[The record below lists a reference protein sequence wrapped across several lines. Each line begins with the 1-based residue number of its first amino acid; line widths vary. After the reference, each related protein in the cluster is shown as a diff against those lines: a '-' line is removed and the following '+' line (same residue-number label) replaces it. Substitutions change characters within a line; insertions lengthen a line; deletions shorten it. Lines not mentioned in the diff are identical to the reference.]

1 MTRLR
6 WFFALP
12 ALLIATTGPS
22 DAAEIRDKAK
32 LFSPEAV
39 KKAEAELERI
49 EKEYSV
55 PVAIETV
62 ESLEG
67 RKINT
72 VLAEHARAA
81 NVKGIYILISKD
93 DHAIQVETY
102 KDYAKYVT
110 AEKDRTIRDVFT
122 REFKAKDFDAGL
134 LKGIDKTDS
143 TLSEARAEAGGSL
156 RPKAT
161 PPVAHRGGVPP
172 VGRELPGKPSSGGMS
187 MWLTIG
193 LGLLALFIVIR
204 VLGAIFGG
212 GNRGYAGNQRMMGPG
227 GAPMGGPGYG
237 PGYGG
242 GGGGG
247 GGGFMS
253 SMFGGIGGALAG
265 NWLYDQFSGGRHH
278 DTSMGSSGYDP
289 SSGAG
294 VPDQAS
300 GPDYVG
306 PADNGGDWGG
316 GGADAGGGDW
326 GGGGGDAGGDWGG
339 GGGGGDWGGGG
350 GDDGGSW

>member
-6 WFFALP
+6 WLFALP
-12 ALLIATTGPS
+12 ALLIATTGLS
-22 DAAEIRDKAK
+22 DAAEIRDKAS

-39 KKAEAELERI
+39 KKAEADLERM
-49 EKEYSV
+49 EREYSV
-55 PVAIETV
+55 PIQIETID
-62 ESLEG
+62 SLEG
-67 RKINT
+67 QKIDDAT
-72 VLAEHARAA
+72 PEHARAA
-81 NVKGIYILISKD
+81 SAKGIFILIAKN
-93 DHAIQVETY
+93 DHKIEVETY
-102 KDYAKYVT
+102 KTYAKYLT
-110 AEKDRTIRDVFT
+110 RARELAIRDVFT
-122 REFKAKDFDAGL
+122 HEFKAKNYDGGL
-134 LKGIDKTDS
+134 SKGLDKIDS

-161 PPVAHRGGVPP
+161 AAPAPRRGAQAQAPVA
-172 VGRELPGKPSSGGMS
+172 RELPGKPSSLGGMN

-193 LGLLALFIVIR
+193 LGLLALFIVIK

-227 GAPMGGPGYG
+227 QGGMGGPGYG
-237 PGYGG
+237 PGY

-265 NWLYDQFSGGRHH
+265 NWLYDQFSGRHH
-278 DTSMGSSGYDP
+278 DTSMGQSNYDP
-289 SSGAG
+289 TTGAAA
-294 VPDQAS
+294 PEEPA

-306 PADNGGDWGG
+306 PGD
-316 GGADAGGGDW
+316 GGGDW
-326 GGGGGDAGGDWGG
+326 GSSGGDAGSGGGGDYGGGGGDWG

-350 GDDGGSW
+350 GDGGGDW